1 MLTFCQ
7 ISFLFNFNFFL
18 IILAINFAI
27 NYYQMISVMLRP
39 QVFFTKSWK
48 QQEPLYH
55 CWIFMNLFYILYIY
69 IYYMWKNWN
78 KGCIFYF
85 FKFSRML
92 CWRKKKDEIFSGRL
106 MMIIM
111 PIITDLLKKMVV
123 FFLITLFHVNV
134 HYFHYHIVI
143 KRRNILTNQSTYSC
157 IFVLQE
163 SSQSKARSELTV
175 LLQ

>member
-1 MLTFCQ
+1 
-7 ISFLFNFNFFL
+7 
-18 IILAINFAI
+18 
-27 NYYQMISVMLRP
+27 
-39 QVFFTKSWK
+39 
-48 QQEPLYH
+48 
-55 CWIFMNLFYILYIY
+55 
-69 IYYMWKNWN
+69 
-78 KGCIFYF
+78 
-85 FKFSRML
+85 ML

-134 HYFHYHIVI
+134 HYFHYHIVV

>member
-1 MLTFCQ
+1 
-7 ISFLFNFNFFL
+7 
-18 IILAINFAI
+18 
-27 NYYQMISVMLRP
+27 
-39 QVFFTKSWK
+39 
-48 QQEPLYH
+48 
-55 CWIFMNLFYILYIY
+55 MNLFYILYIY

-163 SSQSKARSELTV
+163 SASRRLDLNWLYCYNKKKKMICYDWSKHSFI
-175 LLQ
+175 